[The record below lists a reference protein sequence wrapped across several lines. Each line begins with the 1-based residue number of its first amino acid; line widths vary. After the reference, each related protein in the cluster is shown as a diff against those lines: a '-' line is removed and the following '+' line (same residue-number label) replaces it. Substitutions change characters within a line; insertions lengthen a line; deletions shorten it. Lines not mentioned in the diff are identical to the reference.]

1 MTDKNLVDSIDS
13 ILKSSLSFAF
23 YFYPGEAEPE
33 IVIQQ
38 SGETQKYK
46 SITSLKDVQ
55 GFVIAPFTISEDTP
69 LIILRPDIHVKGAT
83 AIAAIKINDPMVN
96 WQTLQTKDLV
106 DDVSKDDY
114 LRLLNKAIAQIK
126 AGSFE
131 KIVLSRT
138 ITAEIPGS
146 FDIAQL
152 VLDLKAK
159 ADNAFVYLIST
170 PETGIWIG
178 ASPEILLSKKNDKYQ
193 TVSLAGTMPLNKARN
208 YTWSANYRREQEI
221 VTEFIESQLI
231 IFNIHDFVR
240 KGPFTE
246 PALNVAH
253 LKTTFE
259 FSCVNLNGQFSSFV
273 DVLHLSP
280 AVCGKPKD
288 TAKEFI
294 IHNETHQREYYT
306 GFLGAWNM
314 EQKLQLFVNIRCLKV
329 AGLKAVLFVGGGIT
343 AESVPEKEWEETN
356 DKAKTLLSII
366 SNLR

>member
-1 MTDKNLVDSIDS
+1 MTHKNLVDSINA

-23 YFYPGEAEPE
+23 YFYPGEADPE

-38 SGETQKYK
+38 YGETQKYK
-46 SITSLKDVQ
+46 SITGLKDVQ
-55 GFVIAPFTISEDTP
+55 GFVIAPFTISDETP
-69 LIILRPDIHVKGAT
+69 LIMIRPDIHVKGASAIT
-83 AIAAIKINDPMVN
+83 ALKVNLPIADSWASE
-96 WQTLQTKDLV
+96 TKGLA
-106 DDVSKDDY
+106 DDIGKDDY

-126 AGSFE
+126 ANSFE
-131 KIVLSRT
+131 KIILSRT
-138 ITAEIPGS
+138 ITTEIPGS
-146 FDIAQL
+146 FDIAQI

-170 PETGIWIG
+170 PETGIWMG
-178 ASPEILLSKKNDKYQ
+178 ASPEILLSKKNKKYR
-193 TVSLAGTMPLNKARN
+193 TVSLAGTMPLNKTRN
-208 YTWSANYRREQEI
+208 YTWSANHRREQEI

-231 IFNIHDFVR
+231 TFKIHDFVR

-246 PALNVAH
+246 PASYVAH

-259 FSCVNLNGQFSSFV
+259 FSCENLNGQFSSFV
-273 DVLHLSP
+273 DALHLSP

-288 TAKEFI
+288 KAKEFI
-294 IHNETHQREYYT
+294 IQNETHRREYYT

-314 EQKLQLFVNIRCLKV
+314 EQKLQLFVNIRCLKLI
-329 AGLKAVLFVGGGIT
+329 GRKAVLFVGGGIT

-366 SNLR
+366 SNRR